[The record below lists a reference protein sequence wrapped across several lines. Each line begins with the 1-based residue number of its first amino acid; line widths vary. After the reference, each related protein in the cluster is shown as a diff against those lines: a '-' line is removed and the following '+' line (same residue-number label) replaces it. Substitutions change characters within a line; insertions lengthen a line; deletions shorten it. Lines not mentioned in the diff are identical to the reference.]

1 MRSERREGETEGER
15 EKAMIHKGKGEKEKA
30 MSHKG
35 KGEKENAMSHKG
47 RGRGPHAMANRGLL
61 KRCSAARA
69 WRSMDVAT

>member
-1 MRSERREGETEGER
+1 MRSERREGETEGET

-47 RGRGPHAMANRGLL
+47 KRPLLLGKVGLRGGGRS
-61 KRCSAARA
+61 SAL
-69 WRSMDVAT
+69 